1 MDFAR
6 MPLAGR
12 WPFLRLGAVPGEA
25 WEAGE
30 RPNQRIDKLL
40 FSGET
45 PLRTVI
51 QAPGSSVYG
60 AILDIGTRSIEKRSE
75 CH

>member
-6 MPLAGR
+6 MPIAGR

-45 PLRTVI
+45 PLRTVNSG
-51 QAPGSSVYG
+51 PGLFG
-60 AILDIGTRSIEKRSE
+60 LWRNPRHRNQIHQKAF
-75 CH
+75 